1 DYPASYDRMLYRFAD
16 FNAGRYASRNAA
28 FQKAVSLLG
37 GQPLDG
43 DGDLLRYAGVD
54 VADEPSQTLLACRQ
68 LASRL
73 RMTEGEIEADL
84 RQEKSASFERTQLFT
99 RVFALVKDQTGKV
112 LAPNALPEIQL
123 KSPKI
128 HNGLTT
134 ARFAQRV
141 NQRYQKC
148 LGRGGDG

>member
-1 DYPASYDRMLYRFAD
+1 
-16 FNAGRYASRNAA
+16 
-28 FQKAVSLLG
+28 
-37 GQPLDG
+37 
-43 DGDLLRYAGVD
+43 
-54 VADEPSQTLLACRQ
+54 
-68 LASRL
+68 
-73 RMTEGEIEADL
+73 
-84 RQEKSASFERTQLFT
+84 
-99 RVFALVKDQTGKV
+99 
-112 LAPNALPEIQL
+112 LPEIQL